1 MRPPALLAFLVLLAW
16 ALPAVAAGPPD
27 EGPPGAELPGPGPL
41 ADAACIDC
49 HAEAT
54 ASWRNGPHGSA
65 AEAGC
70 TACHGGRHG
79 SAGPRARHSE
89 TCIDCHGG
97 EGGAAARSYLTSKH
111 GVIAT
116 LEAPGWDWSQ
126 PLIDAN
132 YRTPSCAYCHLHDGA
147 HGQMLSLDVL
157 ETACADC
164 HSPRF
169 IETLFAA
176 GRRMLGIADLKL
188 AEATAA
194 VEAAGAAGADP
205 EPEIGRMLETMRR
218 QTLRNLRLGI
228 GHQSPDYQWWY
239 GHAALDGDLLR
250 IKSALSRN
258 ARKRAR

>member
-1 MRPPALLAFLVLLAW
+1 MRPPALLALLVLLAW
-16 ALPAVAAGPPD
+16 AWPAVS
-27 EGPPGAELPGPGPL
+27 AELPGAGPL
-41 ADAACIDC
+41 ADAACIGC
-49 HAEAT
+49 HAEVA
-54 ASWRNGPHGSA
+54 AAWRSGPHGSA

-70 TACHGGRHG
+70 VACHGQRHG
-79 SAGPRARHSE
+79 SAGARARHSE
-89 TCIDCHGG
+89 TCIACHGG
-97 EGGAAARSYLTSKH
+97 EEGATARSYITSKH

-116 LEAPGWDWSQ
+116 LEASGWDWSQ
-126 PLIDAN
+126 PLIEAN

-147 HGQMLSLDVL
+147 HGQMLILDVL

-164 HSPRF
+164 HSPRY

-194 VEAAGAAGADP
+194 AGPEP

-258 ARKRAR
+258 ARKRALNDEKP